1 VSFGSLM
8 RESMTTGSV
17 PFYKA
22 YLRAFI
28 DAVEVDDRVIR
39 IHGSKS
45 PPEQAVIASY
55 RLGTGKGSFALLYAN
70 GAP

>member
-1 VSFGSLM
+1 
-8 RESMTTGSV
+8 
-17 PFYKA
+17 
-22 YLRAFI
+22 
-28 DAVEVDDRVIR
+28 VIR